1 MVVHN
6 NRIAKNIGKWGLP
19 GGRVEPGENV
29 GDTAIRELREELYI
43 DVPHLTEVGE
53 FRYKGHNHKVYGTDF
68 DALILRFDRSEILKI
83 GWHTLDQV
91 RMLEDHDKLHTGF
104 ERVAIEN
111 FLDLG

>member
-53 FRYKGHNHKVYGTDF
+53 FRYKGHNHKVYCTDF